1 MCFSWEFFHVFPLTS
16 WTPSIRC
23 LQASTPKAYPAS
35 GSSAYKK
42 PGPQGGVNPSRSPGK
57 NSSCWCVQKPP
68 KKTDSEYAGSMGS
81 LDLRKDDCGDVS
93 APGGWLIPTLSFLL
107 SFCYRFGLYVQG
119 TCCCCCFC
127 CCCFWWCFWPSCWQ
141 WSFFLLGTGA
151 IKWCCCQCISAT
163 GAGGAAG
170 VGTDVVLHTAM

>member
-93 APGGWLIPTLSFLL
+93 APGGWLTPSLSFLL
-107 SFCYRFGLYVQG
+107 SFCYRFGLYVQDSF
-119 TCCCCCFC
+119 CCCCCC
-127 CCCFWWCFWPSCWQ
+127 LWWCF
-141 WSFFLLGTGA
+141 
-151 IKWCCCQCISAT
+151 
-163 GAGGAAG
+163 
-170 VGTDVVLHTAM
+170 